1 MNSLILFGIQNC
13 DQVRKAKVWLTANAI
28 PFTFHDFRVGGIS
41 QDLLDSW
48 LIHLPWDSLINRRGT
63 TWRQLSDEQRK
74 SVVDQASAC
83 ALLLANPTLIKR
95 PVVICGETVL
105 VGFNGDLWAT
115 SLISAPEPNR
125 SRLAEIEANAV
136 KSAQAKLN

>member
-1 MNSLILFGIQNC
+1 MNTSLVLFGIQNC
-13 DQVRKAKVWLTANAI
+13 DQVRKAKAWLTANAV
-28 PFTFHDFRVGGIS
+28 PFTFHDFRVVGIS

-74 SVVDQASAC
+74 GIVDQASTC

-95 PVVICGETVL
+95 PVVISGNTVL
-105 VGFNGDLWAT
+105 VGFNADLWAT
-115 SLISAPEPNR
+115 SLIPEIEPN
-125 SRLAEIEANAV
+125 EI
-136 KSAQAKLN
+136 KSS